1 MWHKWKNNLDDEYNL
16 QSDKDAMNSYRITLL
31 TWQPYPLWDCHEI
44 LFNVS
49 VYTKL
54 QFSVAMV
61 TVKDVTGAA
70 LRCLQDI

>member
-1 MWHKWKNNLDDEYNL
+1 MRFCLMSL
-16 QSDKDAMNSYRITLL
+16 SKDIKLNY
-31 TWQPYPLWDCHEI
+31 YC
-44 LFNVS
+44 
-49 VYTKL
+49 TKL